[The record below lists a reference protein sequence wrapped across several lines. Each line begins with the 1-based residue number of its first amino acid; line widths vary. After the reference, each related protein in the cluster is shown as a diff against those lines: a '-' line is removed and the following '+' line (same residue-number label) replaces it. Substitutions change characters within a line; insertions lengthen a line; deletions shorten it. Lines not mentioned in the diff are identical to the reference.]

1 MKNTPLGSSL
11 RWATVAA
18 LVLSAVLL
26 SCAGTQ
32 TPRDRITDPGEL
44 IYNGLVVSGVDCYK
58 CHNADGKGTWRGANL
73 AKGVPKMTDA
83 AISKAINDGPGMM
96 PAFKGKLDAEQ
107 NAALTTWL
115 RGRFH

>member
-1 MKNTPLGSSL
+1 MKNSHLGSSA
-11 RWATVAA
+11 RWAAVAT
-18 LVLSAVLL
+18 LMLSALFL
-26 SCAGTQ
+26 SCAGKQ

-58 CHNADGKGTWRGANL
+58 CHNADGKGTWRGAIL
-73 AKGVPKMTDA
+73 AEGVPKITEA
-83 AISKAINDGPGMM
+83 AITKAINEGPGMM

-107 NAALTTWL
+107 VAALTTWL